1 MDPKNLYFLNLAFV
15 FIYKIVAIILGY
27 YTIKLGY
34 KLIRNGFE
42 GKFKFRTQLNGF
54 KADLYS
60 ASPGLLF
67 VLLGAA
73 FIIFSIVTKYPLTY
87 KEKSTP
93 ISNKELIIDIPID
106 TLNEQ

>member
-1 MDPKNLYFLNLAFV
+1 MDPKYLYFSNLAFV

-27 YTIKLGY
+27 FTIRLGY

-42 GKFKFRTQLNGF
+42 GKFKFRTQFQGLS
-54 KADLYS
+54 ADLYS

-73 FIIFSIVTKYPLTY
+73 FIIFSVVTKYPLVY
-87 KEKSTP
+87 KEKSIP
-93 ISNKELIIDIPID
+93 ISNKELIIDIPTD